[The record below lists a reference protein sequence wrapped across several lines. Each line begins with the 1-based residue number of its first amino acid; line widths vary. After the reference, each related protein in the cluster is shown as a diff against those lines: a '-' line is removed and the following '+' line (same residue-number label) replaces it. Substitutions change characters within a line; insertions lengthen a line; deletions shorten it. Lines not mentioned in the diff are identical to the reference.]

1 MTTTA
6 LDVRTLLPEGTNL
19 IGGEFVPARSGDVI
33 EIKDPSTQEVLARVA
48 HGVQEDVDDA
58 VANAAEAFK
67 TWRSEALRERA
78 FDRVVSRA
86 RSQARSRGDGFDE
99 EAYRARLAKQFP
111 LGSIERGEAF
121 SADGILYGCQSAG
134 RRLVRFNADGT
145 TTALAHK
152 LGGLYHNQPKDM
164 AVDQQGR
171 IWFTDPHGNLREA
184 ANPQIKDKLD
194 HASVLRMHA
203 PPHQDA
209 PISRMTYDTDA
220 PNALL
225 LSRDG
230 RTLYVAESSEEIQG
244 KRELRAYP
252 ILEDDT
258 LGAYSLLHV
267 FGADD
272 NGVHRG
278 VSGMCL
284 DNEGNILACAGWNRS
299 GPGPMIYVFSPQ
311 GRVLETHP
319 LPDGTPTNCAFG
331 DASLGTLFVTTSEG
345 LLYRVRNSQR
355 RGWSLYP
362 NTQ

>member
-1 MTTTA
+1 MSWEFEVIAGPYSGPT
-6 LDVRTLLPEGTNL
+6 DGPVWNGEGLLFTQL
-19 IGGEFVPARSGDVI
+19 AMPANSAENRILRYDPRSG
-33 EIKDPSTQEVLARVA
+33 EVTDFRRWTNRTAGL
-48 HGVQEDVDDA
+48 
-58 VANAAEAFK
+58 
-67 TWRSEALRERA
+67 
-78 FDRVVSRA
+78 
-86 RSQARSRGDGFDE
+86 
-99 EAYRARLAKQFP
+99 
-111 LGSIERGEAF
+111 AF